1 MEHII
6 QANFEVGKIANKIAK
21 CKEKNL
27 HILVEAFQS
36 VRFIWLAVNRI
47 MKDSN
52 NDKQRKILSKLIEDL
67 KHLYLIIRKR
77 ISYIYD
83 LSNHYYYAV

>member
-1 MEHII
+1 MKHII
-6 QANFEVGKIANKIAK
+6 QADFEVGKIANKIAK

-52 NDKQRKILSKLIEDL
+52 NE
-67 KHLYLIIRKR
+67 
-77 ISYIYD
+77 
-83 LSNHYYYAV
+83 